1 MNIRFEQKDFQRPV
15 RKAGL
20 IAATPVVKFDNP
32 QKFQG
37 FTEGTV
43 YYI

>member
-1 MNIRFEQKDFQRPV
+1 MKFRCERKDFQRPA